1 MRISDWSSDVCSSDL
16 FKVFDNNDPDGVPLP
31 VLSVNNARQK
41 QRQFTQEL
49 RLTSPAGEPIEYVVG
64 LYYFWQDVVSRT
76 QVKGK
81 LVVNLPGDLYLGNQ
95 VDRDITTKNVAA
107 FGQLTG
113 LLTVRLSLS
122 GGRPAG
128 RRGGQE
134 CGGQGDS
141 WGWALN

>member
-76 QVKGK
+76 QRSEARRVGK
-81 LVVNLPGDLYLGNQ
+81 EGVS
-95 VDRDITTKNVAA
+95 R
-107 FGQLTG
+107 
-113 LLTVRLSLS
+113 
-122 GGRPAG
+122 GRY
-128 RRGGQE
+128 R
-134 CGGQGDS
+134 CWS
-141 WGWALN
+141 YH

>member
-16 FKVFDNNDPDGVPLP
+16 
-31 VLSVNNARQK
+31 ARQK

-95 VDRDITTKNVAA
+95 VDRNITTKNVAA

-113 LLTVRLSLS
+113 HLTDRLSLN
-122 GGRPAG
+122 GGFRFTSVPAV
-128 RRGGQE
+128 
-134 CGGQGDS
+134 CTFVPT
-141 WGWALN
+141 